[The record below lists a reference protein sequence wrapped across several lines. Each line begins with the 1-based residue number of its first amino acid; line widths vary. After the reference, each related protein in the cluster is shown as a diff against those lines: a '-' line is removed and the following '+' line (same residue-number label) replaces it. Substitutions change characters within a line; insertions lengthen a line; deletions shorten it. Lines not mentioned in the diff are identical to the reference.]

1 MLDVEVADGHDD
13 FLFDADF
20 ALPGRGADHIQIV
33 ARHVVLALAHAPV
46 HQGDGDT
53 DGNHFLLHG
62 VPVGFAE
69 LLRYLVEAD
78 AGVDAGVEARFLLRL
93 VHCLL
98 GFQHALAKLQKFRII
113 GLSGQQSL
121 IHRYGQRPRTSRK
134 RHPDI
139 RVLLHIQ
146 ERCQRKHGALQG
158 TGCIL
163 QSIAG
168 VHHVE
173 LQRQQVGAADG
184 GYLQALHA
192 NAVEGVGREG
202 IVLRQVILR
211 LRHGKGEEV
220 GGGLLG
226 HLLGVVDV
234 LLLHFLVLQRFNP
247 ALPAEGVVAH
257 EALGVAQTYRN
268 TGELGVFITSEATHI
283 AEFRIQI
290 ERTSRQ
296 VEVLLDGEIAVGIEG
311 LLAAVDVEVLPGVV
325 TLGDVAVVLCRS
337 HVQRQAGKAVCLIGA
352 VFPITG
358 QIHVLG
364 AEGFQRTVIRQGNG
378 LLQIER
384 YPLLGKSGK
393 GSQTEQKYKT

>member
-1 MLDVEVADGHDD
+1 M
-13 FLFDADF
+13 
-20 ALPGRGADHIQIV
+20 
-33 ARHVVLALAHAPV
+33 
-46 HQGDGDT
+46 
-53 DGNHFLLHG
+53 
-62 VPVGFAE
+62 
-69 LLRYLVEAD
+69 
-78 AGVDAGVEARFLLRL
+78 
-93 VHCLL
+93 
-98 GFQHALAKLQKFRII
+98 AKLQKIRVI
-113 GLSGQQSL
+113 GFGSLQSL
-121 IHRYGQRPRTSRK
+121 VHRYGQCLRTSRK
-134 RHPDI
+134 GNADVG
-139 RVLLHIQ
+139 VLLHIQ
-146 ERCQRKHGALQG
+146 EGGQGEHGALQG
-158 TGCIL
+158 AGGIL
-163 QSIAG
+163 QGVAG

-192 NAVEGVGREG
+192 DAVEGVGREG

-268 TGELGVFITSEATHI
+268 TGELGVFVTAEATHI
-283 AEFRIQI
+283 AQFRIQI

-296 VEVLLDGEIAVGIEG
+296 VEVLADGEVAVGIEG
-311 LLAAVDVEVLPGVV
+311 LLAAVDVKVLPGVV

-337 HVQRQAGKAVCLIGA
+337 HVQCQAGKAVCLIGA

-364 AEGFQRTVIRQGNG
+364 TESFQRAVVCQGNG
-378 LLQIER
+378 LLQIKR
-384 YPLLGKSGK
+384 NPLLGKSGRHSEDK
-393 GSQTEQKYKT
+393 TRYKKQFLHAISFSK